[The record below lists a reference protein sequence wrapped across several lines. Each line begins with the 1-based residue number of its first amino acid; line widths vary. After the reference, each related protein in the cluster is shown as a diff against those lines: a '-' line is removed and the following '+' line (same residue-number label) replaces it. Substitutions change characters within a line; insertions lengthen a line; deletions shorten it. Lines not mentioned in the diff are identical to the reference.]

1 MERELVLPAIALA
14 ALCTFGLR
22 ALPFLAFRA
31 GRAMPPWLERLGK
44 ALPSAIMAV
53 LVVYCLKDLATD
65 FAATGP
71 PQVLAVLAV
80 AATYKWRHNT
90 LLSIAAG
97 TLLYMLLLPLF

>member
-1 MERELVLPAIALA
+1 MSAQQILPVVLLS

-31 GRAMPPWLERLGK
+31 DRPMPPRLERLGK

-53 LVVYCLKDLATD
+53 LIVYCLKDVPAD
-65 FAATGP
+65 FAAVGVP
-71 PQVLAVLAV
+71 RLLAVLAV
-80 AATYKWRHNT
+80 AVTYKWRHNT

-97 TLLYMLLLPLF
+97 TALYMALLAAL